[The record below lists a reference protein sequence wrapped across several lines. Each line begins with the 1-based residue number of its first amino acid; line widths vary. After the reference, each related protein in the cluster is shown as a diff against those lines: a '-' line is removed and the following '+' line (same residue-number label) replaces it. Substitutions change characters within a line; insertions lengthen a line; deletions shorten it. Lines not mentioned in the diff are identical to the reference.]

1 MEAASHAVAEAA
13 AYAVAE
19 GSDMGDIHVVGETA
33 TPKMG
38 DIYAAVG
45 ETVTSDMGDTHGA
58 ETHAVMGD
66 GPLGAYARV
75 AEAVAEFTV
84 SAIVGTI
91 AAIRQISVKGGV
103 GAISAIRAIGIIG
116 CARQGTAVSQIV
128 YGPGRTGIL
137 VGIGLRSSRLRASK
151 ASHGQP
157 NTASQQGRFNREFA
171 AGHRS
176 LLWGLAPHLKLIP
189 KWDLGGQGRQLA
201 SGTLLLAEVLAGVMM
216 QIPGTFAASMG
227 RLRNP

>member
-1 MEAASHAVAEAA
+1 MEAASYAVAEAT

-19 GSDMGDIHVVGETA
+19 ASDMGDTHAVGETA

-45 ETVTSDMGDTHGA
+45 ETVTSDMGDTYAA

-66 GPLGAYARV
+66 GPLGAYACV
-75 AEAVAEFTV
+75 AEAVADFTV

-91 AAIRQISVKGGV
+91 AAVIAVVVGGV
-103 GAISAIRAIGIIG
+103 GAISATLAIGIIG

-137 VGIGLRSSRLRASK
+137 VGIGLRSSRL
-151 ASHGQP
+151 
-157 NTASQQGRFNREFA
+157 
-171 AGHRS
+171 
-176 LLWGLAPHLKLIP
+176 
-189 KWDLGGQGRQLA
+189 
-201 SGTLLLAEVLAGVMM
+201 
-216 QIPGTFAASMG
+216 
-227 RLRNP
+227 

>member
-1 MEAASHAVAEAA
+1 MPATSEAATAVETTETATHMAEA
-13 AYAVAE
+13 
-19 GSDMGDIHVVGETA
+19 SDMGDTHAVGETA

-45 ETVTSDMGDTHGA
+45 ETVTSDMGDTYA
-58 ETHAVMGD
+58 SETHAVMGD

-157 NTASQQGRFNREFA
+157 NPASQQGRFNREFA

-176 LLWGLAPHLKLIP
+176 LLWGFAPQFELIA
-189 KWDLGGQGRQLA
+189 K
-201 SGTLLLAEVLAGVMM
+201 
-216 QIPGTFAASMG
+216 
-227 RLRNP
+227 

>member
-1 MEAASHAVAEAA
+1 MPATSEAATAVETTETATHMAEA
-13 AYAVAE
+13 
-19 GSDMGDIHVVGETA
+19 SDMGDTHAVGETA

-45 ETVTSDMGDTHGA
+45 ETVTSDIGDTYAA

-91 AAIRQISVKGGV
+91 AAVRQISVIAVVVGGV

-116 CARQGTAVSQIV
+116 CARQGTAVRQIV
-128 YGPGRTGIL
+128 YGPGRTGRL

-157 NTASQQGRFNREFA
+157 NAASQQGRFNREFA

-176 LLWGLAPHLKLIP
+176 LLWGFAPQFELIA
-189 KWDLGGQGRQLA
+189 K
-201 SGTLLLAEVLAGVMM
+201 
-216 QIPGTFAASMG
+216 
-227 RLRNP
+227 

>member
-1 MEAASHAVAEAA
+1 MEATGHAVAEAA
-13 AYAVAE
+13 YAVAKT
-19 GSDMGDIHVVGETA
+19 SDLGDTHAVGEIA

-45 ETVTSDMGDTHGA
+45 ETVTSDIGDTYAA

-84 SAIVGTI
+84 V
-91 AAIRQISVKGGV
+91 GGV
-103 GAISAIRAIGIIG
+103 GVISAIRAIGIIG

-137 VGIGLRSSRLRASK
+137 VGIGLRSSRL
-151 ASHGQP
+151 
-157 NTASQQGRFNREFA
+157 
-171 AGHRS
+171 
-176 LLWGLAPHLKLIP
+176 
-189 KWDLGGQGRQLA
+189 
-201 SGTLLLAEVLAGVMM
+201 
-216 QIPGTFAASMG
+216 
-227 RLRNP
+227 